1 MNSSGRHIRRILIFL
16 LVALLVVVVN
26 VLAAQ
31 IVSRYN
37 LKLDLTSSQLYSISE
52 ETKERVRNLDKEV
65 RLYVVCKS
73 RDAITEFAEMFDR
86 YDACS
91 DLLSVEYINPDTD
104 LIFIDRL
111 QEEGVEVSMNSVI
124 AECGSKR
131 RVVRFADM
139 YSFNAD
145 GSLTMFEGESKVTS
159 AIMNVIREDHVKVAL
174 LMGHGED
181 SPSVLQTQLV
191 GGGCEVV
198 GFVLNKDIPEEISCV
213 MLAGPQN
220 DYSEKEIAYLDAFLS
235 RGGTLLYFKDAGVK
249 ELEHLDAFLAEWGI
263 RFAYQAVMDASYNI
277 DSNPMYVVAQY
288 VEHEINKY
296 FETHSYYVVT
306 PVISPILDSF
316 DNTSGASVSVVL
328 GSSDRAYARDVDN
341 QSADRSLNK
350 QDTDTEGPFV
360 LAAVSQKAGTAPDGT
375 ASVGRIF
382 AMGTHRFYTDELLQ
396 SSAVGNSAYMS
407 ELVNWA
413 SGSQDAVVSIP
424 GKRVGAEKISATS
437 DQIRLISV
445 ILIGIIPI
453 LLIGTG
459 IIVVFKRRYL

>member
-1 MNSSGRHIRRILIFL
+1 
-16 LVALLVVVVN
+16 
-26 VLAAQ
+26 
-31 IVSRYN
+31 
-37 LKLDLTSSQLYSISE
+37 
-52 ETKERVRNLDKEV
+52 
-65 RLYVVCKS
+65 
-73 RDAITEFAEMFDR
+73 
-86 YDACS
+86 
-91 DLLSVEYINPDTD
+91 
-104 LIFIDRL
+104 
-111 QEEGVEVSMNSVI
+111 
-124 AECGSKR
+124 
-131 RVVRFADM
+131 
-139 YSFNAD
+139 
-145 GSLTMFEGESKVTS
+145 
-159 AIMNVIREDHVKVAL
+159 
-174 LMGHGED
+174 
-181 SPSVLQTQLV
+181 
-191 GGGCEVV
+191 
-198 GFVLNKDIPEEISCV
+198 
-213 MLAGPQN
+213 
-220 DYSEKEIAYLDAFLS
+220 
-235 RGGTLLYFKDAGVK
+235 
-249 ELEHLDAFLAEWGI
+249 
-263 RFAYQAVMDASYNI
+263 
-277 DSNPMYVVAQY
+277 
-288 VEHEINKY
+288 
-296 FETHSYYVVT
+296 VT